1 MATTPSQSIALPK
14 SFGTKT
20 ISIAIGIVAF
30 FVIYLAF
37 IAFFIWLLAYT
48 FEYSLLLL
56 GAGFHIITVLVF
68 LGANGFLV
76 MILIFLLKIF
86 IPSGKKKHEEG
97 AGFEIKPAN
106 EPELFKLIYEVADGV
121 KTYRPRKVFLIPD
134 VNASVFHEQSLFSLF
149 FPSHQNLNIGLGL
162 VNSLTVVELKAVLAH
177 EFGHFSQN
185 ITRVSG
191 FIYRINK
198 LIVDLL
204 YSDGGWENTV
214 RNSANLHGIIALF
227 AALALYTALG
237 IRWVFQKIYELV
249 NLPYMSLSRD
259 LEFHAD
265 AVAVNLTG
273 KEALAN
279 ALRKIDFTS
288 VAYNST
294 TEHLDDFF
302 NKDKL
307 SCTNIFKVHNS
318 VTLNLAALNELGIE
332 NNMLVITPETMNK
345 FQKSRVYYKD
355 QWATHPTQA
364 EREANIAKYGQSQ
377 PYELTSAW
385 TLFSNPE
392 AVQEKMTKNL
402 YADILATN
410 KDPEIKAA
418 DADELNK
425 RIKEEQ
431 DSTRV
436 NPAYN
441 NFYYNRVVSFDIEA
455 AINEYN
461 ATEAEKL
468 KFEEVYAAEHRI
480 KIERL
485 QQNTADKEVLEAI
498 KAKNIKTSFFEF
510 DGKRYKRK
518 EAENLI
524 NTLNK
529 EIEEQGKWLDE
540 TDKKALWF
548 NLYKIEKRG
557 ETAKQEYITLFKKY
571 MAAASCTSMFSGFGS
586 FLHQQIV
593 NFSAIVQDEDDL
605 KPYLAD
611 LRSKEK
617 LFKAELLKAEAQI
630 LASIFDDEKLKK
642 EFINYVEDK
651 NKFYLNLFSIKNH
664 EVDNFFSFL
673 AASQKNISNY
683 YTKSLRQ
690 LTDLQLQ

>member
-30 FVIYLAF
+30 FVIYLVF

-48 FEYSLLLL
+48 FEYSLMLL
-56 GAGFHIITVLVF
+56 GAGFHIITILIF

-86 IPSGKKKHEEG
+86 IPSGKKKQEQG
-97 AGFEIKPAN
+97 AEFEIKPAD

-134 VNASVFHEQSLFSLF
+134 VNASVFHEQNLLSLF

-273 KEALAN
+273 KEALTN
-279 ALRKIDFTS
+279 ALRKTDFTN

-318 VTLNLAALNELGIE
+318 VTLNLAKLNDLKVE

-345 FQKSRVYYKD
+345 FQQSRVYYKD

-377 PYELTSAW
+377 PYEFTSAW
-385 TLFSNPE
+385 TLFRNPE
-392 AVQEKMTKNL
+392 EVQERMTKNL
-402 YADILATN
+402 YASILATN
-410 KDPEIKAA
+410 NDPEIKPA

-425 RIKEEQ
+425 RIKDEQ

-441 NFYYNRVVSFDIEA
+441 NFYYNRVVSFDIDEA
-455 AINEYN
+455 VKEYN
-461 ATEAEKL
+461 PMEAEKL
-468 KFEEVYAAEHRI
+468 KFEEVYAAENRI

-485 QQNTADKEVLEAI
+485 QQNTADKDILSAI
-498 KAKNIKTSFFEF
+498 KEKNIKTSFFEF

-524 NTLNK
+524 NKLNK

-540 TDKKALWF
+540 ADKNALWF
-548 NLYKIEKRG
+548 NLYKIEKKG
-557 ETAKQEYITLFKKY
+557 EIAKQEYITLFKLY
-571 MAAASCTSMFSGFGS
+571 MAAANATSMFSSFGA

-593 NFSAIVQDEDDL
+593 NFGAIVQDEDDL

-630 LASIFDDEKLKK
+630 LASTFDDEELKK
-642 EFINYVEDK
+642 EFVNYVEDK

-664 EVDNFFSFL
+664 EVENFFSFL
-673 AASQKNISNY
+673 ATSQKNISNY